1 MCSNLVPGSVKRH
14 WYIIEFSL
22 MTNSTLLY
30 HYNIWMCL
38 HLIAKSYW
46 LISASDSFSVGRHR
60 IICANSF
67 HWCVYPHLGHH
78 NLLAITSAH
87 HFLLWLQILQQF
99 PRSYRVSSSDLPQL
113 FHLALSSP
121 ILLHSSPSG
130 TFGFFLPQD
139 LCTSVDCYL
148 WHCSPGIHVTW
159 SQSLYSRC
167 SQLLVFVQML
177 SSLEDLCRPLLLNMR
192 FFPSWFIP
200 LAGICHPLINFL
212 ITSLFLSPFLAHE
225 LKEGIDFC
233 GVFPLNPNRCTHW
246 WILVR
251 WFYLY

>member
-38 HLIAKSYW
+38 HLIAKSYLW

-113 FHLALSSP
+113 FLSGS
-121 ILLHSSPSG
+121 LLPHSTP
-130 TFGFFLPQD
+130 F
-139 LCTSVDCYL
+139 
-148 WHCSPGIHVTW
+148 
-159 SQSLYSRC
+159 
-167 SQLLVFVQML
+167 QLLWSLWVLPASGPLHFCGLL
-177 SSLEDLCRPLLLNMR
+177 SVTL
-192 FFPSWFIP
+192 FPRNP
-200 LAGICHPLINFL
+200 RDL
-212 ITSLFLSPFLAHE
+212 ITESLF
-225 LKEGIDFC
+225 
-233 GVFPLNPNRCTHW
+233 
-246 WILVR
+246 
-251 WFYLY
+251 